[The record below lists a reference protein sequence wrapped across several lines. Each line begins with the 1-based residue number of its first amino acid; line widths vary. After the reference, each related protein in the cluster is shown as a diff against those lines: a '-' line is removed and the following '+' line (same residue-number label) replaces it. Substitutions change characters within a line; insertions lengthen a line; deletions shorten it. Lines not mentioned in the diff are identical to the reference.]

1 MADQATP
8 QEETVATYIP
18 FAELCGFLEK
28 VQRKQGSDNKKA
40 IFKSFLE
47 KWRECHTQLHKNNPN
62 VKDSFFPAMRLILPQ
77 LERERMAYGIKE
89 HTLAKLYI
97 EILGLAKESTDAKK
111 LLNYRA
117 PTAKQEA
124 GDFASVAYFVLR
136 NRCPEKG
143 SLTIKEVNDC
153 LDAVALNNAAKKKDV
168 VKKNLMH
175 LLRNTSAIEQ
185 KWLIRMIMKEMKVGI
200 SQASI
205 FAVFHSDAED
215 FFNVTNSLSKVCT
228 DLADPKAR
236 LNDIAISLFSP
247 FSPMLGMRAN
257 TNQVE
262 RHMEHK
268 PFYIE
273 TKLDGERIQLHKDG
287 DKFKYFS
294 RRSHDYSS
302 SFGESPLSGS
312 LTPFIANCFKSDVQ
326 NCILDGEMCAYNTKT
341 DSLISKGENFDVKA
355 LRDEEG
361 IQVCYCVF
369 DILMF
374 NGEKLANR
382 PVRERLTY
390 LKKVFHPV
398 PGRFQIVEQKQAS
411 TKSEVVDALNEAI
424 DLHEE
429 GIIIKH
435 PDSTYR
441 PDKRKGSGWLKI
453 KPEYIDNLMDELDLL
468 IVGGYFGKGSRAQ
481 MISHFMLAVA
491 IPPREG
497 QHPTVFQSFTKI
509 GSGYSLKE
517 LHEYNQK
524 LAEHWRPYKKEN
536 PPKFLQC
543 TKEKPELYLDPSKSF
558 IVQIKAAEI
567 NSSNAY
573 KTGCTLRFPRLEK
586 VRDDKE
592 WHQCMTTEE
601 LDNLR
606 EASQGKLA
614 ARHAGMNDEGDESP
628 KKKRVVSRANRPVA
642 VAARFR
648 GVDSSEVQK
657 VSEILADKEICV
669 VNGPP
674 GKTKPELE
682 KIVIELGGQIVQN
695 PGQETL
701 CVLADK
707 VSLKLRNVIK
717 SDVYDVVKAS
727 WLLECKENERYMPWL
742 PSHMI
747 HTSPDTKAKFAEDF
761 DRYGDSFTQDVDPEK
776 LKEVF
781 QKVDSDNNEE
791 VTPEAMAELEMKYF
805 PQESPLGLF
814 RLCKVYMDSCLVIG
828 DQSTKIKDCSLDL
841 VALEMR
847 FYGAVTVATL
857 EDDVTHV
864 VLDSRDLSRVPEY
877 RNIGR
882 TCRTKFHVVTSDWAK
897 DSIEAGRMKA
907 ERQYGASLP
916 TV

>member
-1 MADQATP
+1 MCNADL
-8 QEETVATYIP
+8 ETS
-18 FAELCGFLEK
+18 
-28 VQRKQGSDNKKA
+28 RKFVVLD
-40 IFKSFLE
+40 
-47 KWRECHTQLHKNNPN
+47 R
-62 VKDSFFPAMRLILPQ
+62 IL
-77 LERERMAYGIKE
+77 RCDTGKIE
-89 HTLAKLYI
+89 HCLWVRF
-97 EILGLAKESTDAKK
+97 E
-111 LLNYRA
+111 
-117 PTAKQEA
+117 EA

-215 FFNVTNSLSKVCT
+215 FFNVTNSLSK
-228 DLADPKAR
+228 
-236 LNDIAISLFSP
+236 
-247 FSPMLGMRAN
+247 
-257 TNQVE
+257 VE

-382 PVRERLTY
+382 PGLS
-390 LKKVFHPV
+390 PV

-468 IVGGYFGKGSRAQ
+468 IVGGYFGKGIEGVLQTYHQSNETLLGK
-481 MISHFMLAVA
+481 MLLQVVKSVS
-491 IPPREG
+491 ICPLVCTRYR
-497 QHPTVFQSFTKI
+497 KI

-536 PPKFLQC
+536 PPKSFTVYKGNKYLW
-543 TKEKPELYLDPSKSF
+543 TDKYEKPELYLDPSKSF

-586 VRDDKE
+586 
-592 WHQCMTTEE
+592 
-601 LDNLR
+601 
-606 EASQGKLA
+606 ASQGKLA
-614 ARHAGMNDEGDESP
+614 ARHAGMNEDGDESP
-628 KKKRVVSRANRPVA
+628 KKKRVISRANRPVA

-727 WLLECKENERYMPWL
+727 WLLECK
-742 PSHMI
+742 
-747 HTSPDTKAKFAEDF
+747 AKFAEDF

-781 QKVDSDNNEE
+781 RKVDSVNNEE

-882 TCRTKFHVVTSDWAK
+882 TRRTKFHVVTSDWAK